1 MSQLSPRYFYTQDCF
16 LMILSE
22 IRNKFLQKIFH
33 PYIINTSE
41 NSETTQRSKI
51 EMIKSTN
58 SRHMMKNIAVIKIL
72 FRESW

>member
-1 MSQLSPRYFYTQDCF
+1 
-16 LMILSE
+16 MILSE

-33 PYIINTSE
+33 PYVINTSE